1 MNVEDIKVALNA
13 VTAEKMVLSWVQL
26 GILVL
31 FSGVAAFFG
40 AYLKK
45 KGENLA
51 TKEDVRRLTREME
64 LVKAEISE
72 QQGFKDAKYRLK
84 HDACLKALSLIDA
97 MFSHQLEGDISK
109 QYASTEEA
117 RECHSMLILS
127 CESTALLVKFDQI
140 VFRDSKGKQPAPTN
154 LLNEFRNL
162 VRQELGFGSPL
173 ALNEDRAWFGKVG
186 CEKVDDGKKEK
197 TN

>member
-1 MNVEDIKVALNA
+1 MNVEDMKVALNTVMA
-13 VTAEKMVLSWVQL
+13 DKVVLSWVQL

-31 FSGVAAFFG
+31 FSGGAAFFG
-40 AYLKK
+40 SYLKK

-51 TKEDVRRLTREME
+51 TKEDVERLTRKME
-64 LVKAEISE
+64 LVKAEIAE

-97 MFSHQLEGDISK
+97 MFSHQLCGDISK

-117 RECHSMLILS
+117 RECHSKLILS
-127 CESTALLVKFDQI
+127 CESVELLVKFDEI
-140 VFRDSKGKQPAPTN
+140 VFPDLDNKQAAPTT

-162 VRQELGFGSPL
+162 VRKELGFGFSL
-173 ALNEDRAWFGKVG
+173 VLNEDHAWVGKVV
-186 CEKVDDGKKEK
+186 CEKVDDGKK
-197 TN
+197 